1 MLSQSGGGSELADD
15 YRGPKY
21 IWIKNTIAD
30 RIRSEHLAPGEQVP
44 SISEIMEQF
53 NVSKVTAVRA
63 LAELE
68 VEGVVQRKHG
78 RGTFVSGLTPK
89 NRMAR
94 SRPSV
99 FIIVPDMT
107 NPFYSEVV
115 GNIEKHVRD
124 EGIAIE
130 LASTNYQPEVEQR
143 LLATILAEERVAG
156 IALISTQGPHQFGE
170 IPSDVPLV
178 VIDHCPAELEGKC
191 VSITCDNFAGGHS
204 AAVHLASLGH
214 ERVGYINVPYGSP
227 RRLDGFRRGFEE
239 HGIELGDHWVMTLES
254 AWQIET
260 EVLNFVSRLD
270 LTALASVND
279 MIAMQAMQALRIQGY
294 KIPEDISLV
303 GYDNVEAARFLDVPL
318 TTIEQ
323 YEEQMGR
330 KGAECLIEGIR
341 AKGHR
346 LRPRE
351 IVIVPNLVVR
361 ASTAACKSNNPK

>member
-1 MLSQSGGGSELADD
+1 MAEN

-30 RIRSEHLAPGEQVP
+30 RIRAERLAPGEQVP

-68 VEGVVQRKHG
+68 AEGVVQRKHG

-89 NRMAR
+89 NRLTR
-94 SRPSV
+94 QRPSV

-124 EGIAIE
+124 EGIAVE
-130 LASTNYQPEVEQR
+130 LAGTNYQPEIEQR

-156 IALISTQGPHQFGE
+156 IVLISTPGPHHFEE
-170 IPSDVPLV
+170 IPTDVPLV
-178 VIDHCPAELEGKC
+178 TVDHCPPELEGKC
-191 VSITCDNFAGGHS
+191 VSITCDNFTGGHS

-227 RRLDGFRRGFEE
+227 HRLEGFRKGFEE
-239 HGIELGDHWVMTLES
+239 HGVELGENWVMTLES
-254 AWQIET
+254 AWHIEA
-260 EVLNFVSRLD
+260 EVLEFVSRWE

-279 MIAMQAMQALRIQGY
+279 MIAMQAMKALRSQGY
-294 KIPEDISLV
+294 KVPEEISLV
-303 GYDNVEAARFLDVPL
+303 GYDNVPAARYLDVPL

-330 KGAECLIEGIR
+330 KAAECLIEGIR

-361 ASTAACKSNNPK
+361 ASTAACKAASAR

>member
-1 MLSQSGGGSELADD
+1 MADE

-68 VEGVVQRKHG
+68 SEGVVQRKHG
-78 RGTFVSGLTPK
+78 RGTFVSGPTPK

-115 GNIEKHVRD
+115 GNIEKHVRH
-124 EGIAIE
+124 EGIAVE
-130 LASTNYQPEVEQR
+130 LTGTNYQTEVEQR
-143 LLATILAEERVAG
+143 VLSAILTEERVAG
-156 IALISTQGPHQFGE
+156 IVLISTPGGHHSGE

-178 VIDHCPAELEGKC
+178 TVDHCPPELEGKC

-214 ERVGYINVPYGSP
+214 ERVGYINVPYGSV
-227 RRLDGFRRGFEE
+227 RRLEGFRKGFEE
-239 HGIELGDHWVMTLES
+239 HGVNLGSEWVMTLES
-254 AWQIET
+254 AWNIEA

-279 MIAMQAMQALRIQGY
+279 MIAMQAMQSLRSRGY
-294 KIPEDISLV
+294 KIPDDISLV
-303 GYDNVEAARFLDVPL
+303 GYDNVPAARFLDVPL

-330 KGAECLIEGIR
+330 KAAECLIEGIR
-341 AKGHR
+341 TKGHR

-361 ASTAACKSNNPK
+361 ASTAVCKS